1 MSIKLVPPEPMFG
14 GTGPPPASTFGCSWS
29 YGRFDSA
36 ITRVAGELDISTT
49 PRLRQTL
56 RACLLQARRV
66 VLDLHEVEF
75 IDSSGVHAI
84 VDAGVRARQEG
95 RRLVLVR
102 VPAHVHRVFA
112 LSESLHEV
120 EIGANPVELAL
131 ETPMQPRIRGDRL
144 MSSETR
150 LRAAA
155 DPVSA
160 EHEPYDRLVR
170 AIVDTGSAGEHERA
184 TSVPEDRGPR

>member
-1 MSIKLVPPEPMFG
+1 MSIKLVPLEQIGG
-14 GTGPPPASTFGCSWS
+14 GTDPPPASTFGCSWS

-36 ITRVAGELDISTT
+36 IARVSGELDIRTT

-84 VDAGVRARQEG
+84 VDASVRARQEG

-102 VPAHVHRVFA
+102 VPSHVLRVFT

-120 EIGANPVELAL
+120 EIGANSVELAL
-131 ETPMQPRIRGDRL
+131 ETPVQPRIRGNRFK
-144 MSSETR
+144 SGETH

-155 DPVSA
+155 DPVSI

-170 AIVDTGSAGEHERA
+170 AIVDTGSSGAHEPA
-184 TSVPEDRGPR
+184 TAVPEDGGPR